1 MTDNS
6 QLEISLL
13 KLNEKIGDME
23 INAQTI
29 MTITKFSMEIVEST
43 DLKGAAQ
50 KELAIGLVKQVI
62 VEAPISDDKE
72 KLLLDMIEQGILANA
87 IELIVDVSK
96 GFGGFNVG
104 LNKFN
109 GKKKK
114 KKKGKKKKVSF

>member
-6 QLEISLL
+6 QLEISLSQ
-13 KLNEKIGDME
+13 LNEKIGDME

-96 GFGGFNVG
+96 GDIDINTVVAVASGCCSALLKV
-104 LNKFN
+104 
-109 GKKKK
+109 KK
-114 KKKGKKKKVSF
+114 